1 MKKWKPNTVGFSGG
15 FPPDNI
21 DGPYGTHL
29 FWSTE
34 LTYYSQRVHGISAFK
49 RRPKQAMGLRFK
61 SFVNKINPLLY
72 HEFVY
77 SDPRKYNK
85 TK

>member
-1 MKKWKPNTVGFSGG
+1 MVGMDMEFYHANSHEIISLEKWNGQNGQNGK
-15 FPPDNI
+15 
-21 DGPYGTHL
+21 
-29 FWSTE
+29 WSTE

-49 RRPKQAMGLRFK
+49 GRPKQAMGLRFK

-77 SDPRKYNK
+77 SDPRK
-85 TK
+85 